1 MNQQYSTIVKE
12 IIAELESR
20 NPFPPLSP
28 TEEWSSRLTARL
40 ENYSLGDLF
49 DGFAVTDSE
58 FGECVKSGLLLWNDA
73 LDSSHKIVQNI
84 GTKTGNYWHAI
95 MHRREPDYS
104 NAKYWFDRVGSHPIF
119 PTLRK
124 RVLDSLKAGSCQSN
138 QLANFAEA
146 SKETDSWN
154 ARQFVDWCQAA
165 EQNPHADAIEFL
177 QRTQV
182 EEIKLLLDYSLRNAL
197 TWSHS

>member
-1 MNQQYSTIVKE
+1 MSVDYPRQIAHIVQKLE
-12 IIAELESR
+12 MRQPLPALIPAKDWEGELTGQLQ
-20 NPFPPLSP
+20 N
-28 TEEWSSRLTARL
+28 TSSAHLFGDLAPKDS
-40 ENYSLGDLF
+40 SLGD
-49 DGFAVTDSE
+49 T
-58 FGECVKSGLLLWNDA
+58 VKIGLLLWNDA
-73 LDSSHKIVQNI
+73 LDDAHTMLQDINTQ
-84 GTKTGNYWHAI
+84 TGSYWHAI